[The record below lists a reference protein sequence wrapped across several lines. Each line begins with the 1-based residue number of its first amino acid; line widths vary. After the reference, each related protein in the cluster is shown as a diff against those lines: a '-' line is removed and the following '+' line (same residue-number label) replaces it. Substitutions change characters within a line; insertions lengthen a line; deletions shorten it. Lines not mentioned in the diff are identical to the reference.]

1 MKFSHIKVLIAT
13 LTEKIELLEREL
25 KVKEYSINVLQRKL
39 KELEETR

>member
-1 MKFSHIKVLIAT
+1 MKFSHVKVLIAA

-25 KVKEYSINVLQRKL
+25 KIKEYNINVLQRKL